1 MEVRAGTLNLGAK
14 NTKGEINSSQL
25 FLLIGGCL
33 IVWLLLCV
41 LMGYYYLTVKKHH
54 EAIVVCIWHYIN
66 HTDLNW
72 TDVVKEDM

>member
-33 IVWLLLCV
+33 IVTLCIEGLLLP
-41 LMGYYYLTVKKHH
+41 YSKKHL
-54 EAIVVCIWHYIN
+54 EAIVVCI
-66 HTDLNW
+66 
-72 TDVVKEDM
+72 